1 MENKVYDWSKT
12 ALYAND
18 NGGHEIGKAEYLDAP
33 SLDVAGLNATKRYLY
48 VGSTIQDSA
57 NMIVTASED
66 SLLMILRRRPPV
78 KQKKF
83 LVIQKRLPVKQM
95 EMQKAVI

>member
-1 MENKVYDWSKT
+1 MRIWPILKMETKVYDWPKT

-66 SLLMILRRRPPV
+66 SPSDDSTERPPV

-83 LVIQKRLPVKQM
+83 W
-95 EMQKAVI
+95 